1 MHKQCL
7 GKSGFTP
14 SMGKKKKQSRQSLLN
29 YLPLQNDSLNPI
41 STPTLEKQCCLLFFF
56 MLSHHR
62 KYPGRKKR
70 IHLSFLEVIFLKAFI
85 LW

>member
-29 YLPLQNDSLNPI
+29 YLPLQNDALNPI
-41 STPTLEKQCCLLFFF
+41 STSTLEKQCCLLFFF
-56 MLSHHR
+56 LCCLIIENILGER
-62 KYPGRKKR
+62 REFT
-70 IHLSFLEVIFLKAFI
+70 FLF
-85 LW
+85 